1 MIFLI
6 LVLTIV
12 NTILIF
18 FFYKKQNRIKQQIIE
33 ALKTDT
39 KEIDDISEENKSI
52 GSLRSFDKKFNIS
65 FDFFPGELSIPAETD
80 HKYCFLSLR
89 NFFNFN

>member
-1 MIFLI
+1 MIYLI

-18 FFYKKQNRIKQQIIE
+18 FFFKKQNRVNKQIIE

-39 KEIDDISEENKSI
+39 KEIDDISEENKQHIDDMLKMREMYES
-52 GSLRSFDKKFNIS
+52 D
-65 FDFFPGELSIPAETD
+65 
-80 HKYCFLSLR
+80 
-89 NFFNFN
+89 

>member
-1 MIFLI
+1 MIYLI

-18 FFYKKQNRIKQQIIE
+18 FFYKKQNRVNQQIIE

-39 KEIDDISEENKSI
+39 KEIEDISEENKQHIDDMLKMREMYES
-52 GSLRSFDKKFNIS
+52 D
-65 FDFFPGELSIPAETD
+65 
-80 HKYCFLSLR
+80 
-89 NFFNFN
+89 

>member
-1 MIFLI
+1 MIFVI

-18 FFYKKQNRIKQQIIE
+18 FFYKKQNKVNQQIIE

-39 KEIDDISEENKSI
+39 KEIDDISEENKQHIDDMLKMREMYES
-52 GSLRSFDKKFNIS
+52 D
-65 FDFFPGELSIPAETD
+65 
-80 HKYCFLSLR
+80 
-89 NFFNFN
+89 

>member
-1 MIFLI
+1 MIFVI

-18 FFYKKQNRIKQQIIE
+18 FFYKKQNRINQQIIE

-39 KEIDDISEENKSI
+39 KEKEDISEE
-52 GSLRSFDKKFNIS
+52 KKQHIDDMLKMREMYES
-65 FDFFPGELSIPAETD
+65 D
-80 HKYCFLSLR
+80 
-89 NFFNFN
+89 

>member
-18 FFYKKQNRIKQQIIE
+18 FFYKKQNRVNQQIIK

-39 KEIDDISEENKSI
+39 KEIDDISEENKQHIDDMLKMREMYES
-52 GSLRSFDKKFNIS
+52 D
-65 FDFFPGELSIPAETD
+65 
-80 HKYCFLSLR
+80 
-89 NFFNFN
+89 

>member
-1 MIFLI
+1 MIYLI

-18 FFYKKQNRIKQQIIE
+18 LFYKKQNKVNQQIIE

-39 KEIDDISEENKSI
+39 KEIDDISEENKQHIDDMLKMREMYES
-52 GSLRSFDKKFNIS
+52 D
-65 FDFFPGELSIPAETD
+65 
-80 HKYCFLSLR
+80 
-89 NFFNFN
+89 